1 MHFTKKS
8 NITIERKKEL
18 DAIGGWTGKV
28 YHLFGGSG
36 YGCRGWKAGDVVRN
50 ENIAREDATTEPEY
64 LFVLNA
70 KSNQKFQEKLSED
83 DFEFFV
89 VNYT

>member
-1 MHFTKKS
+1 MTKS
-8 NITIERKKEL
+8 TL
-18 DAIGGWTGKV
+18 
-28 YHLFGGSG
+28 
-36 YGCRGWKAGDVVRN
+36 
-50 ENIAREDATTEPEY
+50 REQNAVSEIIRLKYRLKDIS
-64 LFVLNA
+64 A